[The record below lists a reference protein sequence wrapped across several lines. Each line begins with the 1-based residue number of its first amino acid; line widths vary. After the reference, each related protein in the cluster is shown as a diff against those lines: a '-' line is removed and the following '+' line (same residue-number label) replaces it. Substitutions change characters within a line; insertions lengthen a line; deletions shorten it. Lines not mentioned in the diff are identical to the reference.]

1 MDIRIK
7 HIAIVNF
14 KGIRS
19 FEADFGSSTTE
30 FRGDNA
36 TGKTS
41 LFDAFT
47 WCLYGKDSSGRSDN
61 NFKLKTLDE
70 DNNVIYRL
78 PHEVEITLLV
88 DGIEVKLRKSYNE
101 VWKKKRGSKEETF
114 SGHTIERYWNDVPMS
129 EAEFKMK
136 IDSICSEDVFKLIS
150 NPTHFLSLPKKEQR
164 AFLTKMAGEVTID
177 DLVAEYPQFAQL
189 VADMNGKTMEEYNRE
204 IASKINRIKAEIAT
218 LPARIDE
225 VQRSLPEEKD
235 WAAIEAQITDKENKA
250 TYIDGQM
257 QSASASYEEAN
268 KARQALYKQK
278 SDLTLQVSE
287 RTTRLRQVALTGYYS
302 RKQEYDR
309 LTAERKSLVASI
321 SSKEVHKS
329 KYEQLIDVCTKRRE
343 SLIEEWRR
351 IKARVFVAP
360 DESNF
365 VCPTCHRPLD
375 IEDTN
380 SKIAEMER
388 NFNHQTATLL
398 EANKRDGIGN
408 NENKA
413 KAEAGLQEMVDSIAA
428 DKQRIEEI
436 DRLLVEFGD
445 MTMPQ
450 VSVDSDAQITA
461 WKAEIAKI
469 QADIDADNV
478 KAPDL
483 SIHKAERDAIR
494 KEIAD
499 LNAQLLQRNQ
509 ISYGKAR
516 IEELS
521 TQLREQQDEIAR
533 LEGVQ
538 FDIEGMKHI
547 LMDKVEETVNSMF
560 TMVKFKM
567 YEQQINGGEAET
579 CEALVNGVPYST
591 NLNTAA
597 RINAGIDII
606 NAISKHNGVHAPIWI
621 DNRESITT
629 LIDTDSQVINLVK
642 DENYKLLT
650 LVTL

>member
-7 HIAIVNF
+7 HISIINF
-14 KGIRS
+14 KGIRN
-19 FEADFGSSTTE
+19 FEADFGSSATE

-47 WCLYGKDSSGRSDN
+47 WCLYGKDSSGRSDS

-70 DNNVIYRL
+70 NNDVIYRL
-78 PHEVEITLLV
+78 PHEVEVTLLV
-88 DGIEVKLRKSYNE
+88 DGSEVKLRKSYNE

-114 SGHTIERYWNDVPMS
+114 SGHTIDRYWNDVPMS
-129 EAEFKMK
+129 DAEFKMK
-136 IDSICSEDVFKLIS
+136 IDSICSEEVFKMIT

-164 AFLTKMAGEVTID
+164 AFLTKMAGEVTMEDI
-177 DLVAEYPQFAQL
+177 VAEYPKFAQL
-189 VADMNGKTMEEYNRE
+189 VADMNGKTMEEYYRE
-204 IASKINRIKAEIAT
+204 IASKINRIKAETAT

-225 VQRSLPEEKD
+225 VQRSLPEDQD
-235 WAAIEAQITDKENKA
+235 WETIEAQIADKENTVA
-250 TYIDGQM
+250 GIDGQM
-257 QSASASYEEAN
+257 QSASAAYEEAN

-287 RTTRLRQVALTGYYS
+287 RTTRLRQAALTGYYS

-309 LTAERKSLVASI
+309 LTAERSHLSI
-321 SSKEVHKS
+321 DGKRLSMVDDLKAK
-329 KYEQLIDVCTKRRE
+329 IDYCSDKRTLLLADWH
-343 SLIEEWRR
+343 S
-351 IKARVFVAP
+351 IKAMAFQAP

-375 IEDTN
+375 MEEIN
-380 SKIAEMER
+380 AKIAEMER
-388 NFNHQTATLL
+388 NYNAETARLL
-398 EANKRDGIGN
+398 EANKVDGIAN
-408 NENKA
+408 NED
-413 KAEAGLQEMVDSIAA
+413 KAEAEKRLQELELAIEA
-428 DKQRIEEI
+428 DKKRITEI
-436 DRLLVEFGD
+436 DRLLADFGD

-450 VSVDSDAQITA
+450 VSVDSDEQIAA

-469 QADIDADNV
+469 QADIDADNL

-483 SIHKAERDAIR
+483 SQLKAQREAIK

-499 LNAQLLQRNQ
+499 LNAELLKRNQ
-509 ISYGKAR
+509 IGYGKTR

-521 TQLREQQDEIAR
+521 TQLRKQQDEIAR
-533 LEGVQ
+533 LEGIQ
-538 FDIEGMKHI
+538 FNIDSMKHA
-547 LMDKVEETVNSMF
+547 LMDKVENTVNSMF
-560 TMVKFKM
+560 TMVRFKM

-606 NAISKHNGVHAPIWI
+606 NAISRHSGVHAPIWI

-650 LVTL
+650 LVTF